1 MRTKWTR
8 FAARAAAR
16 SSVRGLVLGS
26 VRGVL
31 ANRAAPPRDQCN
43 SADTAG
49 TIASARAPRQ
59 PGPLAR
65 RRAPRAGWKC
75 ADQRLCDAAWHALRA
90 RLVERHGVTR
100 YRFSRT
106 EAAERRARCPQGEP
120 SAMLPAVSA
129 ALAERSPEGHR
140 GASKRS
146 IQTPRSGRFKRLGA
160 VNANVNEGV
169 VGRVVRGPG
178 RRRRTADRTGSRGP
192 SRAEGR
198 VHRARRGAPRR
209 CDRGTNGHDR
219 S

>member
-1 MRTKWTR
+1 MDT
-8 FAARAAAR
+8 
-16 SSVRGLVLGS
+16 SCCSCRGAQLSALLVFGFGS

-31 ANRAAPPRDQCN
+31 ANQAAPPRDQCK

-146 IQTPRSGRFKRLGA
+146 IQTPRSGQCKRQ
-160 VNANVNEGV
+160 
-169 VGRVVRGPG
+169 RG
-178 RRRRTADRTGSRGP
+178 RRGTRGAWSGP
-192 SRAEGR
+192 SAPDGRSDGKPRAKSSR
-198 VHRARRGAPRR
+198 RPRASGTTRRAAAM
-209 CDRGTNGHDR
+209 
-219 S
+219 

>member
-1 MRTKWTR
+1 VDT
-8 FAARAAAR
+8 
-16 SSVRGLVLGS
+16 SCCSCRGAQLSALLVFGFGS

-31 ANRAAPPRDQCN
+31 ANQAAPPRDQCK

-129 ALAERSPEGHR
+129 ALAEWSPEGHR

-146 IQTPRSGRFKRLGA
+146 IQTPRSGQCKRQ
-160 VNANVNEGV
+160 
-169 VGRVVRGPG
+169 RG
-178 RRRRTADRTGSRGP
+178 RRGTRGAWSGP
-192 SRAEGR
+192 SAPDGRSDGKPRAKSSR
-198 VHRARRGAPRR
+198 RPRASGTTRRAAAM
-209 CDRGTNGHDR
+209 
-219 S
+219 

>member
-1 MRTKWTR
+1 MDT
-8 FAARAAAR
+8 
-16 SSVRGLVLGS
+16 SCCSCRGAQLSALLVFGFGS

-31 ANRAAPPRDQCN
+31 ANQAAPPRDQCK
-43 SADTAG
+43 SADTAS

-146 IQTPRSGRFKRLGA
+146 IQTPRSGQCKRQ
-160 VNANVNEGV
+160 
-169 VGRVVRGPG
+169 RG
-178 RRRRTADRTGSRGP
+178 RRGTRGAWSGP
-192 SRAEGR
+192 SAPDGRSDGKPRAKSSR
-198 VHRARRGAPRR
+198 RPRASGTTRRAAAM
-209 CDRGTNGHDR
+209 
-219 S
+219 

>member
-1 MRTKWTR
+1 MDT
-8 FAARAAAR
+8 
-16 SSVRGLVLGS
+16 SCCSCRGAQLSALLVFGFGS

-31 ANRAAPPRDQCN
+31 ANQAAPPRDQCK

-49 TIASARAPRQ
+49 TIASARAPRR

-146 IQTPRSGRFKRLGA
+146 IQTPRSGQCKRQ
-160 VNANVNEGV
+160 
-169 VGRVVRGPG
+169 RG
-178 RRRRTADRTGSRGP
+178 RRGTRGAWSGP
-192 SRAEGR
+192 SAPDGRSDGKPRAKSSR
-198 VHRARRGAPRR
+198 RPRASGTTRRAAAM
-209 CDRGTNGHDR
+209 
-219 S
+219 